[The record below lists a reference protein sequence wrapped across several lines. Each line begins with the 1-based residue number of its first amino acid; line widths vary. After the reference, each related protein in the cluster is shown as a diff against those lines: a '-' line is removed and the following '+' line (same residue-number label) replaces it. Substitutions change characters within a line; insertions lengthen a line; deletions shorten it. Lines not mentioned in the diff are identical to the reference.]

1 MSYRIVSSKPM
12 IAIFFIGKY
21 NEAQL
26 LISGM
31 QIDNDPF
38 PTNALELPNKHINQ
52 AKSTK
57 GKNEI
62 IGEERFKLLKKG
74 KQKLLEKTLDATSK
88 TSTPSG
94 DKDISTIAVP

>member
-1 MSYRIVSSKPM
+1 MSYLIVSSKPM
-12 IAIFFIGKY
+12 IAIFFVGKY
-21 NEAQL
+21 NEARL
-26 LISGM
+26 LFSGM

-38 PTNALELPNKHINQ
+38 PTNALELPN
-52 AKSTK
+52 K